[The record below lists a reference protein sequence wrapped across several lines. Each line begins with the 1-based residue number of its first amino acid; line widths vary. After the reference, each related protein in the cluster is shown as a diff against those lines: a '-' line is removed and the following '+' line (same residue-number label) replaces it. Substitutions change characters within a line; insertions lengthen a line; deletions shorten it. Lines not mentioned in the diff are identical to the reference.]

1 MENQSVTLKFAGF
14 AALFLIILVLLTWVN
29 YRYSIENPGGS
40 DFLFG
45 YVATR
50 LFLKE
55 GLNPYSEDVQ
65 IAIQEG
71 FYGRQPVDGE
81 DELIFVYPFYSVYM
95 FSPFSLFS
103 DYNLSRALWMTTLEI
118 SIILTVIFS
127 IRLVDWRPS
136 SLLLALLL
144 IFSIL
149 WYHGLRSIIN
159 GNIVVVTTLFVVISL
174 LLMKSEHDFASGI
187 MLALATIKPNVIIL
201 LLLFIIIWS
210 LYSRRWLI
218 IMGIVSGILILIF
231 TSMLFIPDWII
242 QNVTHVI
249 AYSKYPTIAS
259 PGEYLI
265 YLVPG
270 VGRQLSWLIAIVL
283 GLLLIV
289 EWRASLGK
297 EYRWFLWTAC
307 LTLVIGQW
315 IGITTDPGNYILLLL
330 PLILVLTT
338 LDCRWRK
345 IGRIWVVI
353 MLLTVFFGLWI
364 LFLNTLEYRTQP
376 IQHPILY
383 FPVPLLLIIGLY
395 WIRWYAIKPIRLGL
409 INPSDRTG

>member
-1 MENQSVTLKFAGF
+1 M
-14 AALFLIILVLLTWVN
+14 
-29 YRYSIENPGGS
+29 
-40 DFLFG
+40 
-45 YVATR
+45 
-50 LFLKE
+50 
-55 GLNPYSEDVQ
+55 
-65 IAIQEG
+65 
-71 FYGRQPVDGE
+71 
-81 DELIFVYPFYSVYM
+81 
-95 FSPFSLFS
+95 
-103 DYNLSRALWMTTLEI
+103 
-118 SIILTVIFS
+118 
-127 IRLVDWRPS
+127 
-136 SLLLALLL
+136 
-144 IFSIL
+144 
-149 WYHGLRSIIN
+149 
-159 GNIVVVTTLFVVISL
+159 
-174 LLMKSEHDFASGI
+174 
-187 MLALATIKPNVIIL
+187 
-201 LLLFIIIWS
+201 LFIIIWS

-249 AYSKYPTIAS
+249 AYSKYHTIAS
-259 PGEYLI
+259 PVEYLI

-315 IGITTDPGNYILLLL
+315 IVITTDPGNYILLLL